1 MSATERASLEANYRR
16 RKLEIRETPGL
27 SWEKKELAI
36 KALGDEHHARLR
48 ELGELEETA

>member
-1 MSATERASLEANYRR
+1 VSTDLRALEANYRR

-36 KALGDEHHARLR
+36 KALSEEHYERLR
-48 ELGELEETA
+48 ELEDREGAA